1 MNVDEGRTRRAF
13 AALAAFF
20 AVLGAVGLLGPAS
33 SNAEEG
39 SWQGAAFAQSF
50 DMVGSVLSGEL
61 PEGDEI
67 PAWFADELFYIEG
80 AQSFSSEDVGVY
92 GFVSDDS
99 LSALEADV
107 RCQMQERGWALVGS
121 ADPADSDDAAGSAD
135 SDGAA
140 DLSCSA
146 DAGSSEGLSS
156 SAYLSFS
163 RSGGEPSSVVLGFTE
178 QDLGTTVVVQV
189 MG

>member
-1 MNVDEGRTRRAF
+1 MNVDEVRTRRAF

-20 AVLGAVGLLGPAS
+20 AVLGAVGLFGSAS
-33 SNAEEG
+33 SNAGEG

-80 AQSFSSEDVGVY
+80 AQSYASEDVGVY

-99 LSALEADV
+99 LSVLEADV
-107 RCQMQERGWALVGS
+107 LCQMQERGWALVSS
-121 ADPADSDDAAGSAD
+121 ADPAGSDDAVY
-135 SDGAA
+135 
-140 DLSCSA
+140 
-146 DAGSSEGLSS
+146 SEGLAS

-163 RSGGEPSSVVLGFTE
+163 RPGGEPSSVVLGFTE